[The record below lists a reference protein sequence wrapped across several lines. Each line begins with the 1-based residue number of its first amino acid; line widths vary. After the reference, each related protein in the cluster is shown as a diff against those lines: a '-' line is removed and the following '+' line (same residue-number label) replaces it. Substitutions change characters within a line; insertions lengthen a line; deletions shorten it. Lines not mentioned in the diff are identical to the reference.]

1 MRDKD
6 ESYLLALPLVFYDT
20 PEELLEITGFLR
32 SIGCEVENIH
42 SYYLDD
48 RLDNEK
54 LEAIKAMKREND
66 PRNVLNPGKIK
77 GF

>member
-1 MRDKD
+1 MHKVRDKD

-42 SYYLDD
+42 SLIG
-48 RLDNEK
+48 LTT
-54 LEAIKAMKREND
+54 
-66 PRNVLNPGKIK
+66 RN
-77 GF
+77 